1 MLYNFVIGLNTRF
14 AFLVATLWASWDWR
28 PLFSD
33 RVASILL
40 ILVTIF
46 LRMYIIARA
55 VIQDYIR
62 HILDLSGSKISE
74 LASKYPERKVW
85 TPRLV
90 NLFKND
96 RRTCDVDFSPIYHC
110 IGANWHQRVAVD
122 SGFKT
127 SPYLVLASRA
137 LQLQMDSAKNVSIW
151 ANI

>member
-1 MLYNFVIGLNTRF
+1 
-14 AFLVATLWASWDWR
+14 
-28 PLFSD
+28 
-33 RVASILL
+33 
-40 ILVTIF
+40 
-46 LRMYIIARA
+46 MYIIARA

-74 LASKYPERKVW
+74 LASKYPERKSLNAEISKSLQKTIVG
-85 TPRLV
+85 LV
-90 NLFKND
+90 
-96 RRTCDVDFSPIYHC
+96 TWISPPIYHC